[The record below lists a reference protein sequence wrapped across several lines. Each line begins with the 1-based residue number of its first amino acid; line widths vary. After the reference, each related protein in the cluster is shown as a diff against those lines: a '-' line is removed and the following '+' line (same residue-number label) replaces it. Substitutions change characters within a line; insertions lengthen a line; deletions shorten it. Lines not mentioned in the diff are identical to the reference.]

1 MPLILRLSL
10 VFCSATI
17 TGLFSGPFAVMAAA
31 ITAVAATISKSWL
44 IIFAALGLALG
55 GLQNEARNSACWRFR
70 DGQQLE
76 FTAVLESLPA
86 SQKALVRMVA
96 PCRTIVAARLPKGTQ
111 PPPGQEFIARGTWQS
126 VVISND
132 PVPRPGGGTLIIASI
147 DSITDRTHALL
158 LWRAQIQARI
168 RKLFPTHSGLAEAL
182 LVAQRDGLDAEIRAR
197 YAASGLTHLLAISGT
212 HVALVAAV
220 LWMFARMARL
230 PRRIAYVM
238 CVSGTAFYVLF
249 LGAPFAAIRALLQ
262 LVLLVIARNLQR
274 PAHALGLVAAAA
286 LMIVAAHPHA
296 VVDAGFQLSF
306 AGIAAIVLWRR
317 PLIDAM
323 PSSVP
328 TVLRDAVAT
337 TVAATIVTTPI
348 AAFHFGTVS
357 TVALL
362 ANLFAIPAVTIAVP
376 ATAAVVAVSVLSFP
390 SARFLAAG
398 AELSL
403 ASLDRV
409 AVASAALPF
418 GHFAAHPRQLLSLVD
433 IRTSEQLQIHM
444 IDVGQGDAIALRTPR
459 GRWILVDGGPASQQ
473 FDAGERHVVPFLLE
487 HGVRTIDAFI
497 ITHPDLDHF
506 GGARAIVSMLN
517 VKTVY
522 DPGVPVAKA
531 TYDSLL
537 ITAARRG
544 TTWQRVRSGTSLEFD
559 GVSLQF
565 LHPDTILLDASEAAN
580 DYSAVFRLSY
590 GTFSAL
596 FTGDVSSDVE
606 HVLLARYGRDLDI
619 DLLKVGHHGSSTST
633 SAEMLAVTTPDVALL
648 SVGRR
653 NRYRHPNAGVLERL
667 EESGA
672 LILRTDLQGNV
683 SLRISGRSGAIVARV
698 AQ

>member
-10 VFCSATI
+10 VYCSATLA
-17 TGLFSGPFAVMAAA
+17 GLFTGTNALFLATAAG
-31 ITAVAATISKSWL
+31 ITATISKSWL
-44 IIFAALGLALG
+44 IMFAALGLALG
-55 GLQNEARNSACWRFR
+55 GLQSEARNQACWRFR
-70 DGQQLE
+70 DGQQIA
-76 FTAVLESLPA
+76 FTGVLESLPA
-86 SQKALVRMVA
+86 SQKALVRMVR
-96 PCRTIVAARLPKGTQ
+96 PCKTIVSARLPKTTQ
-111 PPPGQEFIARGTWQS
+111 PPPGKEFTARGNWQS
-126 VVISND
+126 VVITND
-132 PVPRPGGGTLIIASI
+132 AVARPGAGTLLITSL
-147 DSITDRTHALL
+147 DSITDQTHVLL

-168 RKLFPTHSGLAEAL
+168 RMLFPTHSGLAEAL

-230 PRRIAYVM
+230 PRKMAYVA
-238 CVSGTAFYVLF
+238 CVFGTAFYVLF

-262 LVLLVIARNLQR
+262 LILLVIARNLQR

-328 TVLRDAVAT
+328 RVLRDAVAT
-337 TVAATIVTTPI
+337 TVAATMVTTPI

-357 TVALL
+357 TVALV
-362 ANLFAIPAVTIAVP
+362 ANLLAIPAVTIAVP
-376 ATAAVVAVSVLSFP
+376 ASAAAVAVSVLSF
-390 SARFLAAG
+390 SGARFLAAG

-409 AVASAALPF
+409 AVVSAAMPY
-418 GHFAAHPRQLLSLVD
+418 GHFAAHPRQLLSLAD
-433 IRTSEQLQIHM
+433 IRSSKHLQIHM

-459 GRWILVDGGPASQQ
+459 GRWILVDGGPASHQ
-473 FDAGERHVVPFLLE
+473 FDAGAQRVVPFLLDQ
-487 HGVRTIDAFI
+487 GVRTIDAFI

-506 GGARAIVSMLN
+506 GGARAVVSMLN

-537 ITAARRG
+537 VTAARRG
-544 TTWQRVRSGTSLEFD
+544 TTWQVVRSGTSLEFD
-559 GVSLQF
+559 GVSLAF

-580 DYSAVFRLSY
+580 DYSAVFRLNY
-590 GTFSAL
+590 GAFSAL

-606 HVLLARYGRDLDI
+606 HSLIRRYGRDLDV

-633 SAEMLAVTTPDVALL
+633 SAEMLAATTPDVALIP
-648 SVGRR
+648 VGRR
-653 NRYRHPNAGVLERL
+653 NRFRHPNAGVLQRL
-667 EESGA
+667 EETGA
-672 LILRTDLQGNV
+672 VILRTDVQGNV
-683 SLRISGRSGAIVARV
+683 SLRVGRSGDIAARV